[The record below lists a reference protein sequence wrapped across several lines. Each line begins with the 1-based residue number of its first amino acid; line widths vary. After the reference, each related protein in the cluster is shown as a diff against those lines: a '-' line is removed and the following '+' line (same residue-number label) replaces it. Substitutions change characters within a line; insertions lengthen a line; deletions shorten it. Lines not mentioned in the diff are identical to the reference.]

1 MLPTL
6 ASETAAAF
14 FSVDI
19 FSGDLLRRSP
29 SGHGGAATCREA
41 SHEIFFATIVVL
53 FLHHMKIFLL
63 RSYNMIFFLLQLFC
77 DFATIV

>member
-1 MLPTL
+1 MVQRWCYHCGGALLP
-6 ASETAAAF
+6 
-14 FSVDI
+14 
-19 FSGDLLRRSP
+19 
-29 SGHGGAATCREA
+29 GHGGAATCWEA